1 MAMAKSHKFFH
12 KNPTASAPNDNS
24 FAVRFKTPS
33 ITGAALS
40 PNFASALANLL
51 VACTFFDDDSRSHD
65 DGCYNTRNGDSNHR
79 EATEV
84 FFDRCLNRSNRVRS
98 LFCASSSTMF

>member
-24 FAVRFKTPS
+24 FAVRFKRPS

-51 VACTFFDDDSRSHD
+51 VACAPFLMTVRAPM
-65 DGCYNTRNGDSNHR
+65 TMVVIIP
-79 EATEV
+79 ATEIATTEKPPR
-84 FFDRCLNRSNRVRS
+84 FFLTVV
-98 LFCASSSTMF
+98 